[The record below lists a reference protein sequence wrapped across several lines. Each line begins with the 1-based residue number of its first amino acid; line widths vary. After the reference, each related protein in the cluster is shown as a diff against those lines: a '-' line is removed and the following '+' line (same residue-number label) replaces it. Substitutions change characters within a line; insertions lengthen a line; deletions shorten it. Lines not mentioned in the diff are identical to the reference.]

1 MAKPGRIER
10 AALGDLRD
18 EVWDEI
24 AKARNISV
32 RKVTA
37 DAKRVQYRVSID
49 RKMTSRRADEHD
61 RAICED
67 GYLDNLAAIESSTR
81 PHLARSVQHMLLRT
95 RSPRSNGFFWID
107 GSYNAK
113 PLGRSLGPAFR
124 VVRASLRSRSWRPLT
139 TN

>member
-49 RKMTSRRADEHD
+49 RKMTRAV
-61 RAICED
+61 
-67 GYLDNLAAIESSTR
+67 LTSTIEQYAKMVTSITSPPLSGQLGLTLHARSSTCCR
-81 PHLARSVQHMLLRT
+81 ARARRGRTGSSGSTAATT
-95 RSPRSNGFFWID
+95 RSRLAEVLS
-107 GSYNAK
+107 
-113 PLGRSLGPAFR
+113 PAVR